1 MSALGFYPV
10 KLSERTGQGRFLL
23 IKNTLAVLSHWTE
36 HQWQWGIVGPAIYRI
51 GIEGSSLYLYFYFY
65 LYPYLYP
72 YPYLYFYLPFYLS
85 ISVSLY
91 LCNFGSAD
99 LPSI

>member
-1 MSALGFYPV
+1 MSALGFYPA

-51 GIEGSSLYLYFYFY
+51 GIEGSSLYLYFYLY
-65 LYPYLYP
+65 LYPYLC
-72 YPYLYFYLPFYLS
+72 LSTFLP
-85 ISVSLY
+85 LY
-91 LCNFGSAD
+91 LCIFGSLDLWIFGSSD

>member
-65 LYPYLYP
+65 LYPYLY
-72 YPYLYFYLPFYLS
+72 FYLPFYLS
-85 ISVSLY
+85 IFVSL
-91 LCNFGSAD
+91 D
-99 LPSI
+99 LRIFPLSSLVP